1 MSKLGNCVQRL
12 LIKQLLNWTTQR
24 LWKLISSWK
33 LAWRLSAL
41 FVQVIISSHSKAFMA
56 LFSFKF
62 IELFGD
68 SSDASRD
75 ASRFRVHFTVYGG
88 TLNSPPRY
96 LRWILMT
103 TEICFA
109 SKHKSRKLL
118 IETPTFSKKSHL
130 SWEENVYR
138 GVQCDIDQPMTVSS
152 LSLIKCLIHIR
163 STLENMQSII

>member
-12 LIKQLLNWTTQR
+12 LIKQLPNWTTQR

-68 SSDASRD
+68 SSDASR
-75 ASRFRVHFTVYGG
+75 FRVHFTVYGG
-88 TLNSPPRY
+88 TLNSPARY

-103 TEICFA
+103 TKICFA
-109 SKHKSRKLL
+109 SKYKSRKLL

-130 SWEENVYR
+130 GWEENVCR
-138 GVQCDIDQPMTVSS
+138 EVQCDIDQPMTVSS